1 MPQVPHQ
8 MVDIMLAEVP
18 VQGRQSDFSM
28 TVTLWR
34 VTGIDGILF
43 PTKMLAEIAARTTFP
58 KDEMGTNY
66 GRISYVRFHNE
77 EGF

>member
-28 TVTLWR
+28 TVMLWR

-58 KDEMGTNY
+58 KDEMGANY
-66 GRISYVRFHNE
+66 ARLSYINFKQE
-77 EGF
+77 D

>member
-1 MPQVPHQ
+1 MAWVPHQ
-8 MVDIMLAEVP
+8 MIDNRLAEVP
-18 VQGRQSDFSM
+18 VQGKQSDFSM

-66 GRISYVRFHNE
+66 ARLSYINFKQ
-77 EGF
+77 EG

>member
-18 VQGRQSDFSM
+18 VQGKQSDFSM

-34 VTGIDGILF
+34 VTGINGVLF
-43 PTKMLAEIAARTTFP
+43 PTKMLAEIAARATFP

-66 GRISYVRFHNE
+66 ARLSYINFKQE
-77 EGF
+77 D